1 MGVWLL
7 SLLIVSLH
15 NLLGVAASRDV
26 LGRPALLR
34 VRYPEAV
41 LRVSCP
47 EGCPKTFLRYPE
59 AVLRAFLSLLSVF
72 SLILLQSC
80 PQVPPW

>member
-41 LRVSCP
+41 LR
-47 EGCPKTFLRYPE
+47 
-59 AVLRAFLSLLSVF
+59 AFLSLLSVF
-72 SLILLQSC
+72 SLILLQSY

>member
-26 LGRPALLR
+26 LGRPAL
-34 VRYPEAV
+34 

-72 SLILLQSC
+72 SLILLQSY